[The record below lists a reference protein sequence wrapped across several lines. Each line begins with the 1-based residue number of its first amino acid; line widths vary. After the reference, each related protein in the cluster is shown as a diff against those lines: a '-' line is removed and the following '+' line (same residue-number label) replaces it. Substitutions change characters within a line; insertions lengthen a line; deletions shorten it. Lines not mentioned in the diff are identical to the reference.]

1 MSSDSDWMVDRRGWY
16 TQQGRTQTSDVPKP
30 ADDGHDSAFDTW
42 GYEAAY
48 PSPLPAP
55 ASDRDPKERP

>member
-1 MSSDSDWMVDRRGWY
+1 MSDADWMVDRRGWY
-16 TQQGRTQTSDVPKP
+16 TEREGAKTGDAVTVAGESV
-30 ADDGHDSAFDTW
+30 DDAM

-55 ASDRDPKERP
+55 LPDRTEEQR

>member
-1 MSSDSDWMVDRRGWY
+1 MSDSDWMVDRRGWY
-16 TQQGRTQTSDVPKP
+16 SERERASGTGAAA
-30 ADDGHDSAFDTW
+30 ADDGADDAM

-55 ASDRDPKERP
+55 LPDRGDAKEQR